1 MFMLRHLQKGKKIR
15 IHVNRRDQKGKRV
28 PTKQDFLMIIG

>member
-15 IHVNRRDQKGKRV
+15 MHENRQDQKGKRF
-28 PTKQDFLMIIG
+28 PMKEDFLVIIV